1 MTCSAIRR
9 SLRKPRARRPSALNL
24 WPCWATSRRSSS
36 ASVRRWFS
44 RLFWSPQIPW
54 QCRFANGRGKSPS
67 SRLWASP
74 AAGSWRFR
82 QRGSRLIPGGGID
95 WRRAWVHSWC
105 MGFRIRH
112 SMTFFPTEDDPGNLV
127 QRRCLRPD
135 SWDCSAQP
143 CPRITLRKSTLS
155 MAFAIS
161 GNGMT
166 LGSFVIRNAFRNK
179 RRSLLTM
186 ISISFSLLLLTMM
199 ICIWRSFYIDQV
211 APEAARRL
219 IIRDRVS
226 LAFFLPAFYREKIRA
241 VPGVNAVAPL
251 TWFGGRYI
259 DDRPEHFFAQM
270 ATDPDEY
277 LKVAS
282 DKIISPDASESLAAR
297 SGGSDRRRDARR
309 QVRMEAGR
317 SSHVAGEYF
326 PDESRSDDSR
336 RFITAIL
343 RRTRCTLT
351 PSIWRK
357 RSPGSRD
364 KRDGTRRRS
373 IPRIMSPR
381 PPEQIDD
388 MFHNS
393 PLQTKTES
401 EKAFQLGFVA
411 SLGNVKAF
419 ILSICGAVVFAIM
432 LVSAN
437 TMAMSVRSRTR
448 EVAA

>member
-1 MTCSAIRR
+1 
-9 SLRKPRARRPSALNL
+9 
-24 WPCWATSRRSSS
+24 
-36 ASVRRWFS
+36 
-44 RLFWSPQIPW
+44 
-54 QCRFANGRGKSPS
+54 
-67 SRLWASP
+67 
-74 AAGSWRFR
+74 
-82 QRGSRLIPGGGID
+82 
-95 WRRAWVHSWC
+95 
-105 MGFRIRH
+105 
-112 SMTFFPTEDDPGNLV
+112 
-127 QRRCLRPD
+127 
-135 SWDCSAQP
+135 
-143 CPRITLRKSTLS
+143 

-161 GNGMT
+161 GDEMT
-166 LGSFVIRNAFRNK
+166 LGTFVIRNAFRNK

-211 APEAARRL
+211 APEASRRL

-259 DDRPEHFFAQM
+259 DDRPQHFFAQM

-282 DKIISPDASESLAAR
+282 DKIISPDEVKSWQHDRAGAIVDVTLADKY
-297 SGGSDRRRDARR
+297 GWKLGDRVTLQANIFPTNLDLTIRGIYHRDPPQNALYFNAKYLE
-309 QVRMEAGR
+309 EAVPWFKGQAGWYAAQID
-317 SSHVAGEYF
+317 SADHVAEASRTI
-326 PDESRSDDSR
+326 DE
-336 RFITAIL
+336 
-343 RRTRCTLT
+343 
-351 PSIWRK
+351 
-357 RSPGSRD
+357 
-364 KRDGTRRRS
+364 
-373 IPRIMSPR
+373 
-381 PPEQIDD
+381 

-448 EVAA
+448 EVAVLKTLGFTRRGVLSIFVSEAVALALAGGCIGVGIAIPVISVLTHRFLGLGIPLNMRVNGATASLSLGVAVILGLASGYFPAYKASRMNIVDALRYIG